1 MYEKKDLMA
10 LNIAQK
16 AREFGDGDLINE
28 ALVSQLINAPLN
40 TPSAEEK
47 KGFNTIFKYTYFK
60 QRSCSFKQV
69 TPTQA

>member
-1 MYEKKDLMA
+1 MYEKKDLMT

-28 ALVSQLINAPLN
+28 ALVSQLIKAPLN

-47 KGFNTIFKYTYFK
+47 KDL
-60 QRSCSFKQV
+60 
-69 TPTQA
+69 TQFLNALISSKEAALLSK